1 MINSGLINKG
11 VDVKQ
16 QNFLIQMSISSNKSF
31 KTVALI
37 SQFDSEICPLLRM
50 FNETCL
56 DYGTNSCS
64 MYYFVDRQ

>member
-31 KTVALI
+31 KTVAL
-37 SQFDSEICPLLRM
+37 
-50 FNETCL
+50 
-56 DYGTNSCS
+56 NSIQR
-64 MYYFVDRQ
+64 FVLY